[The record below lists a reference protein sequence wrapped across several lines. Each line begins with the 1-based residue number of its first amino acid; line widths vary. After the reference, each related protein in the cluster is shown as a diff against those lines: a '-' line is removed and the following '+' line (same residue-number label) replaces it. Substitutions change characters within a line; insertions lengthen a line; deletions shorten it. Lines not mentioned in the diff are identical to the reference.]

1 VAVSNCHAP
10 NCHLTLPCFLADASS
25 LALVAEKTNA
35 HSDRINSVAVSP
47 DGTKIVSGSND
58 GTIKAWELRDSPVGE
73 RDVVGSKDNLT
84 AIQQAYKE
92 GCTPLLLNGT
102 AVASWEEVGQKLE
115 EIEGDFTIKV
125 WDASSLALVVEKTRP
140 HSGSI
145 RSVAFSLDGTKIV
158 SGSVDKTIKVWD
170 ADSFDLIESRPG
182 DGTAFGRDGEGVER
196 NGATVRMMKEGG
208 GAFYAPSPVSCVAI
222 HGSRIAAG
230 AQSGELYHLEVM

>member
-1 VAVSNCHAP
+1 LVAEKTNAHGDWIRSVGFNHDGSQIVSGSDDK
-10 NCHLTLPCFLADASS
+10 TIKVWDASS

-125 WDASSLALVVEKTRP
+125 WGEWP
-140 HSGSI
+140 
-145 RSVAFSLDGTKIV
+145 F
-158 SGSVDKTIKVWD
+158 
-170 ADSFDLIESRPG
+170 P
-182 DGTAFGRDGEGVER
+182 TAMHPT
-196 NGATVRMMKEGG
+196 AT
-208 GAFYAPSPVSCVAI
+208 
-222 HGSRIAAG
+222 
-230 AQSGELYHLEVM
+230 